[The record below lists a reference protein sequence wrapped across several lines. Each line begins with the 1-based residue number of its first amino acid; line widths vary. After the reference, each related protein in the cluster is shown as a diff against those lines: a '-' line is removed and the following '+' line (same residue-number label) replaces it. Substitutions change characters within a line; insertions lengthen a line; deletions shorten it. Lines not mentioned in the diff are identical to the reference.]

1 MKTGLIITYIEREKI
16 TEKDDIDR
24 ERENRVQ
31 IFLRKLKERKLKEKG
46 EISK

>member
-31 IFLRKLKERKLKEKG
+31 IFLRERGNFKIERPN
-46 EISK
+46 IN